1 MSCVVRRGFRDLEA
15 KTVAEQE
22 SEAKPALVFKLG
34 DRVRIRYSKLRGRVI
49 ELRGPLGPGG
59 SQIYRLRL
67 NLRPGPSE
75 IEVREDQLVLLP
87 VKA

>member
-15 KTVAEQE
+15 KTVAEQQE

-75 IEVREDQLVLLP
+75 IEG
-87 VKA
+87 A